1 MILTDQQGLF
11 TADPRKDPNGHA
23 RRSRPM
29 PATPELEAM
38 AGGAGS
44 SLGRGGMLT
53 KILAAKRAAHSGA
66 NTVIASGREAD
77 VLTRLASGEAIGTQ
91 LDRAHRAHGGAQA
104 VDGRSPAGA
113 RPAS

>member
-1 MILTDQQGLF
+1 
-11 TADPRKDPNGHA
+11 
-23 RRSRPM
+23 
-29 PATPELEAM
+29 M

-77 VLTRLASGEAIGTQ
+77 VLTRLASGESDRHAA
-91 LDRAHRAHGGAQA
+91 DRAHGADRGAQA
-104 VDGRSPAGA
+104 MDGRSSAGA
-113 RPAS
+113 RRTS